1 MGIYKNAPRF
11 EHCKEAWG
19 ASDEKNWINK
29 FKELRRNDDYF
40 LKSFFFRSFT
50 FLPTSSLTMDSTD
63 CSDFVS
69 FLGVA
74 ELLLLAGAELLRLVV
89 VALLRLAEAEPDLN
103 PGILPFT

>member
-40 LKSFFFRSFT
+40 LKSSKGQFPMKLPFFVT
-50 FLPTSSLTMDSTD
+50 QSSPYSPSGFSTNRLTVYL
-63 CSDFVS
+63 C
-69 FLGVA
+69 LQ
-74 ELLLLAGAELLRLVV
+74 LLLRRSICHIIVV
-89 VALLRLAEAEPDLN
+89 PYVRM
-103 PGILPFT
+103 